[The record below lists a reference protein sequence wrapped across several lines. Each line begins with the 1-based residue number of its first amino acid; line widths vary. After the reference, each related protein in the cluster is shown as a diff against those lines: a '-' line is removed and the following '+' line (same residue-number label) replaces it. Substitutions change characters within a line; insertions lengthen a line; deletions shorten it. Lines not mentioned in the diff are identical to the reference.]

1 MHTELVSYTAG
12 SGSDAAACEGFI
24 AVPAGL
30 ARPAPVV
37 LVGHAWA
44 GQDDFARARAKDLAD
59 LGYIGFAIDV
69 YGKGRR
75 GSNAEENAAL
85 MTPFMKDRAML
96 RTRLLA
102 ALEAAKRVAHADA
115 DRIAAIGFCFG
126 GLCALDLARAAP
138 SGLRGVVSFHGLFA
152 PPAIGA
158 QGRISASVLCLHG
171 YDDPM
176 CTPDA
181 VVALA
186 KEMTDAGA
194 DWEIDMYGH
203 TVHAFTNP
211 AANDPSFGTVFK
223 RKASDRSFAKM
234 RLFLAECLGS

>member
-1 MHTELVSYTAG
+1 MHTERTSYRAG
-12 SGSDAAACEGFI
+12 SGPTAIECEGFV
-24 AVPAGL
+24 AVPSGL
-30 ARPAPVV
+30 DRAAPIV
-37 LVGHAWA
+37 LVCHAWA
-44 GQDDFARARAKDLAD
+44 GQDDFARGKAEELARA
-59 LGYIGFAIDV
+59 GYIGFAVDV

-85 MTPFMKDRAML
+85 MTPLVKDRRL
-96 RTRLLA
+96 LKERLLA
-102 ALEAAKRVAHADA
+102 AVDAARAVAQADTH
-115 DRIAAIGFCFG
+115 RIAAIGFCFG

-138 SGLRGVVSFHGLFA
+138 SGLKGVVSFHGLFT
-152 PPAIGA
+152 PPDIGP
-158 QGRISASVLCLHG
+158 QGRIGASVLCLHG

-186 KEMTDAGA
+186 KELTDAGA

-211 AANDPSFGTVFK
+211 VANDPAFGTVFK
-223 RKASDRSFAKM
+223 KKASDRSFAKM
-234 RLFLAECLGS
+234 RLFLAECLGA